1 MARRFH
7 RSVRSGSAR
16 RQTSWFSLPPVCSTV
31 NGEGGTL
38 LYSLTAAELAMRPF
52 TIVRTYLEVGI
63 TSDQEAASEAQVAA
77 IAGAVVSDE
86 ALAIGITA
94 VPKPV
99 QDIDSDL
106 FWFHQS
112 MINHWEFGSL
122 IGFDANGGSKYSID
136 SKAMRK
142 VDLGSDVAISW
153 EIDTGCGAGT
163 ILTAMGRLLVKLH

>member
-7 RSVRSGSAR
+7 RSVVRSGPR
-16 RQTSWFSLPPVCSTV
+16 RSTSWFSLPPVCSTV
-31 NGEGGTL
+31 TGEGGTL

-52 TIVRTYLEVGI
+52 TIVRTHLEVVI
-63 TSDQEAASEAQVAA
+63 TSDQVAADEAQVAG
-77 IAGAVVSDE
+77 IGGCVVSDE

-106 FWFHQS
+106 FFFHAS
-112 MINHWEFGSL
+112 MINIWGF
-122 IGFDANGGSKYSID
+122 ITAAGFDGNEGSHYTID

-163 ILTAMGRLLVKLH
+163 ILTAMGRMLVKLH